1 MLKKLFV
8 QNYGIIEKTSVDF
21 SDRLTI
27 ITGETGSGKSMLLGA
42 LSLILGNRASSS
54 NILFDKNKKCVVEGL
69 FDLENKSLKSFF
81 DEHDLD
87 YEPETI
93 VRREITASG
102 KSRAFINDTPVN
114 LTVLNQLSNRLINL
128 HGQHQS
134 LYLNDKS
141 YQLFILDN
149 LAGHL
154 DKVQKYKTQF
164 YKYQDKVVS
173 LKELKSSANQL
184 KKELDYITFQANEL
198 EEANFVSA
206 DEQISIETELN
217 ELSNSEEIRTTL
229 LELGELFSGSESP
242 IQNSLQKIKKNF
254 ARIADFGEKY
264 QSLNKRL
271 ESLILEM
278 NDLSSESSYVAES
291 VESNPA
297 KGQELKERLDLIL
310 RLQNKHQL
318 DSVEELIA
326 LKEELISKRDSV
338 MVQGDEIERLEKEC
352 IDLKKKTLQLAE
364 KISKKRQKTVNI
376 LSKKI
381 NQQLFDLGMEHAALH
396 VQLETNKDELTKVG
410 IDQVQ
415 FLFASNKGSL
425 PVEIKKVASGGELS
439 RLMLS
444 IQSLLADSSQLP
456 SLIFDEIDTGISGEI
471 AIKVGKVMKRISADH
486 QLICITHLPQIAC
499 IGDKHLRIFKTD
511 EGKHAVSKIEEI
523 DGEERIIEIGTILSG
538 EPPSDK
544 AKDNARELLAFM
556 NS

>member
-21 SDRLTI
+21 SDSLTI
-27 ITGETGSGKSMLLGA
+27 ITGETGAGKSMLLGA
-42 LSLILGNRASSS
+42 LSLILGNRASS
-54 NILFDKNKKCVVEGL
+54 NILFNKKKKCIVEGV
-69 FDLENKSLKSFF
+69 FNLENKSIQSFF
-81 DEHDLD
+81 EENDLD
-87 YEPETI
+87 YDTETI
-93 VRREITASG
+93 VRREITSSG

-114 LTVLNQLSNRLINL
+114 LTILSQLSNRVINL

-154 DKVQKYKTQF
+154 DKVQKVKKQF
-164 YKYQDKVVS
+164 YKYQEKLNKLNDVKF
-173 LKELKSSANQL
+173 KAGQL

-198 EEANFVSA
+198 EEANLL
-206 DEQISIETELN
+206 DENEQDQLETELN
-217 ELSNSEEIRTTL
+217 ELSNSEEIQTTL
-229 LELGELFSGSESP
+229 LEMSELFSNADSP
-242 IQNSLQKIKKNF
+242 VQNSLQLLKKSLS
-254 ARIADFGEKY
+254 RIANYGEKY
-264 QSLNKRL
+264 QNLNKRL

-278 NDLSSESSYVAES
+278 NDISSEASSYADG

-297 KGQELKERLDLIL
+297 KAQELKERLDLIL
-310 RLQNKHQL
+310 RLQNKHQV
-318 DSVEELIA
+318 DSVEGLILLKDELV
-326 LKEELISKRDSV
+326 EKRDSV
-338 MVQGDEIERLEKEC
+338 MFQEDEIGHLEKEC
-352 IDLKKKTLQLAE
+352 EKLKGQALRLAK
-364 KISKKRQKTVNI
+364 KISTKRHKTVNI

-381 NQQLFDLGMEHAALH
+381 NQQLFDLGMEHASLE
-396 VQLETNKDELTKVG
+396 VQIESNPDDLTKSG

-415 FLFASNKGSL
+415 FLFASNKGSSA
-425 PVEIKKVASGGELS
+425 VEIKKVASGGELS
-439 RLMLS
+439 RLMLA

-471 AIKVGKVMKRISADH
+471 AIKVGKAMKKLAVDH

-511 EGKHAVSKIEEI
+511 EGKHAVSQIEEI

-538 EPPSDK
+538 EPPSKK

-556 NS
+556 ND